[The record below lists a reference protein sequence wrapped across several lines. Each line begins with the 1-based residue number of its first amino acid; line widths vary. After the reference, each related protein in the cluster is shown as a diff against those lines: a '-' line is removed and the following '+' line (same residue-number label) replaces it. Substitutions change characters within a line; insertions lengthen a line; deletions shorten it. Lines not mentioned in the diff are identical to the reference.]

1 MRKKFWKDWQKITK
15 LEETAIESIKKAK
28 KILLQLVPKDRI
40 MAIYVKGSFV
50 RREMVKKSDVDIVL
64 IVKDLKTK
72 KEIQRLDKERG
83 TFYRPSELLPKTV
96 QELKSPNPFID
107 RLNSY
112 KLIYGKSLKTSEFPF
127 RNKKERLKGLIKAFN
142 NEFLPN
148 YEKGTFGF
156 SELVKQV
163 FWLTDLEEQING
175 KKVAVSWKEL
185 TNSIRFK
192 NHIIHDALKFR
203 LHPTKDKIKRRI
215 FIVKLRKHLELFV

>member
-1 MRKKFWKDWQKITK
+1 MKKEFWKNWRKITK
-15 LEETAIESIKKAK
+15 LEETAIESIKKARR
-28 KILLQLVPKDRI
+28 ILLQSVPKDRI

-50 RREMVKKSDVDIVL
+50 RREMTKKSDVDIVP
-64 IVKDLKTK
+64 IVKGLETK
-72 KEIQRLDKERG
+72 KAIQKLDNEKG

-96 QELKSPNPFID
+96 QELRKPNHFID

-127 RNKKERLKGLIKAFN
+127 RNKKERLDGLIRAFN

-156 SELVKQV
+156 RELVKQV

-175 KKVAVSWKEL
+175 NKTAVSWKEL
-185 TNSIRFK
+185 ANSIRDK

-203 LHPTKDKIKRRI
+203 LHPTKDKIKRGI
-215 FIVKLRKHLELFV
+215 FIVKLRKHLEPFV

>member
-1 MRKKFWKDWQKITK
+1 MKKQFWKNWQKITK
-15 LEETAIESIKKAK
+15 LEETAIKSIKKAK
-28 KILLQLVPKDRI
+28 KILLQSVPKDKI
-40 MAIYVKGSFV
+40 IAIYVKGSFV
-50 RREMVKKSDVDIVL
+50 RREMVKKSDVDIAP

-72 KEIQRLDKERG
+72 KAIQKLDKERSI
-83 TFYRPSELLPKTV
+83 FYRPSELLPKTV
-96 QELKSPNPFID
+96 QELKNPNPFID

-112 KLIYGKSLKTSEFPF
+112 KLIYGNPLRTSEFPF
-127 RNKKERLKGLIKAFN
+127 RSKKERLEGLIRTFN

-175 KKVAVSWKEL
+175 KKAAVSWKEL
-185 TNSIRFK
+185 ANSIRDEK
-192 NHIIHDALKFR
+192 HIIHDALKFR
-203 LHPTKDKIKRRI
+203 LHPTKDKVKRRV

>member
-1 MRKKFWKDWQKITK
+1 MKKEFWKNWRKITK
-15 LEETAIESIKKAK
+15 LEETAIESIKKARR
-28 KILLQLVPKDRI
+28 ILLQSVPKDRI

-50 RREMVKKSDVDIVL
+50 RREMTKKSDVDIVP
-64 IVKDLKTK
+64 IVKGLETK
-72 KEIQRLDKERG
+72 KAIQKLDNEKG

-96 QELKSPNPFID
+96 QELRKPNHFID

-127 RNKKERLKGLIKAFN
+127 RN
-142 NEFLPN
+142 
-148 YEKGTFGF
+148 EKGTFGF
-156 SELVKQV
+156 RELVKQV

-175 KKVAVSWKEL
+175 NKTAVSWKEL
-185 TNSIRFK
+185 ANSIRDK

-203 LHPTKDKIKRRI
+203 LHPTKDKIKRGI